1 MNIREKIAHN
11 LDLYL
16 ILFSWPLVAAV
27 TPSIVAVVWSIITF
41 LALLKAGDRTKVLIA
56 FMAMLL
62 MSDSRG
68 RLFGFA
74 ATAKI
79 AVVLFLFLHVVKN
92 FATYKSQYAKIYLY
106 FLPFIA
112 YALLTNLWANDPI
125 TGFQK
130 SLSYALILFTVPLY
144 FMKALGD
151 NKDLAADLFLYMIAV
166 LSIGFVLYVL
176 IPDFVQLMGRYRG
189 LLGNPNGLGM
199 FVVVTGL
206 LAYILYQSSDKNVSV
221 KTLFLVAL
229 ILALMSIA
237 LTRSRTSLFVMLMF
251 ILFSRLRYFTNIASV
266 AVFVVLVVGYE
277 VLLSQIPIIAMAL
290 GLEEYL
296 RLETLESGSGRQ
308 VAWDYALF
316 QIEKVYFTGGGF
328 GYTEFLYKRDYHELS
343 MLGHQGN
350 AHNTY
355 LTLWL
360 DTGIIG
366 LALFVLGMIRTVFVA
381 ARRSSWALPYFFPII
396 FTSYYES
403 WLAASLNP
411 FTSVF
416 LMSLCFMLKP
426 EGAVDEVQEKEE
438 PSAPERNEVLN
449 PSITLMPEAPKKLG

>member
-1 MNIREKIAHN
+1 MNIREKIGQN

-16 ILFSWPLVAAV
+16 ILFSWPLIAAV
-27 TPSIVAVVWSIITF
+27 TPDIVAALWAVITF
-41 LALLKAGDRTKVLIA
+41 FALLKAGDRTKVVIA
-56 FMAMLL
+56 LMAILL
-62 MSDSRG
+62 MSDSRS
-68 RLFGFA
+68 RLLSFA

-79 AVVLFLFLHVVKN
+79 GVVVLLFLHVLKN
-92 FATYKSQYAKIYLY
+92 FATYRTSYAKIYLY
-106 FLPFIA
+106 FLPFMV
-112 YALLTNLWANDPI
+112 YALLTNLWANDPV
-125 TGFQK
+125 TSLQK
-130 SLSYALILFTVPLY
+130 SMSYVMVMFAVPLY
-144 FMKALGD
+144 FVKALED
-151 NKDLAADLFLYMIAV
+151 NQLLVVDIFVYMIVV

-176 IPDFVQLMGRYRG
+176 SPDFVLLMDRYRG

-206 LAYILYQSSDKNVSV
+206 LAYVLYQNGE
-221 KTLFLVAL
+221 KTTSLKMLFVMVLVL
-229 ILALMSIA
+229 SLASFA
-237 LTRSRTSLFVMLMF
+237 LTRSRTSLFVLLMF
-251 ILFSRLRYFTNIASV
+251 LLFSRLRYFTNIASLV
-266 AVFVVLVVGYE
+266 VFVMIVVGYE
-277 VLLSQIPIIAMAL
+277 LLLAQIPVIAVSL

-296 RLETLESGSGRQ
+296 RLETLETGSGRQ
-308 VAWDYALF
+308 IAWDYALI
-316 QIEKVYFTGGGF
+316 QIENVYFSGGGF

-350 AHNTY
+350 AHNSY

-360 DTGIIG
+360 DTGLIG
-366 LALFVLGMIRTVFVA
+366 LSLFALGMIRTVFVA

-426 EGAVDEVQEKEE
+426 DKPVNEVREDLEPETRNGVEVQNSSVPIIPK
-438 PSAPERNEVLN
+438 APRN
-449 PSITLMPEAPKKLG
+449 LG